1 MEIFERLESN
11 VRAYCRVA
19 PAVFDT
25 ARNAHQFDEQ
35 GNKYIDFFA
44 GAGVLNFGHNNPVMK
59 QALLDYISRD
69 GVTHSLDMHTI
80 AKREFIEAFEQ
91 IILKPR
97 KLDYKMQFTGPT
109 GTNCVEA
116 ALKLA
121 RKVTGRETIVAFT
134 DGFHGM
140 TLGALACTGNTL
152 FRNAAGV
159 TLDHVQRVP
168 FDGYIDNEFNTLDI
182 LTRQYDDP
190 SSGIKPPAAFL
201 VETIQ
206 AEGGVN
212 IASKE
217 WLLALQALARKHN
230 SLLIVD
236 DIQAG
241 CGRTGRY
248 FSFEE
253 HGLDPDLICLAK
265 GIGGYG
271 TPLAMLLI
279 KPEHDQWKPGEHTG
293 TFRGQDFSFIAGKVG
308 LEYFADD
315 TLLNDVV
322 KKGKI
327 IKTCLDSIV
336 CQYENKFCSAT
347 TCRCP
352 GGSSVRA
359 RGKGMIYGLCF
370 ANGKTA
376 ADISKVAYE
385 NGLIVAGCGPEGRIL
400 KLIPPL
406 TIEHDVLEEGLG
418 IFSDSVKKVL
428 G

>member
-1 MEIFERLESN
+1 MQIFERLESN

-44 GAGVLNFGHNNPVMK
+44 GAGVLNFGHNNPLMK

-80 AKREFIEAFEQ
+80 AKREFIATFEKV
-91 IILKPR
+91 ILKPR
-97 KLDYKMQFTGPT
+97 NLDYKMQFTGPT

-140 TLGALACTGNTL
+140 TLGSLACTGNAL

-159 TLDHVQRVP
+159 PLDHVQRVP
-168 FDGYIDNEFNTLDI
+168 FDGYINNDFNTLDI

-236 DIQAG
+236 DIQVG

-248 FSFEE
+248 FSFED

-279 KPEHDQWKPGEHTG
+279 KPEYDQWKPGEHTG

-315 TLLNDVV
+315 NLLNDVV
-322 KKGKI
+322 KKGI
-327 IKTCLDSIV
+327 VIKTCLDNIV
-336 CQYENKFCSAT
+336 SEYENKFCSANN
-347 TCRCP
+347 CRCP

-359 RGKGMIYGLCF
+359 RGKGMIYGLCV

-376 ADISKVAYE
+376 ADISKMAYE
-385 NGLIVAGCGPEGRIL
+385 NRLIVAGCGPEGRIL

-406 TIEHDVLEEGLG
+406 TIEQDVLEEGLG
-418 IFSDSVKKVL
+418 IFSDSVKKVI